1 MPAMAMV
8 MATARTD
15 GSANRD
21 CRLERDSGED
31 DIDDEGCCCCFDSD
45 SDDVRDPHCWAII
58 PMVRKVIPSR

>member
-31 DIDDEGCCCCFDSD
+31 DVDDEGCCCSD
-45 SDDVRDPHCWAII
+45 SDDDDGRLPNCWAII